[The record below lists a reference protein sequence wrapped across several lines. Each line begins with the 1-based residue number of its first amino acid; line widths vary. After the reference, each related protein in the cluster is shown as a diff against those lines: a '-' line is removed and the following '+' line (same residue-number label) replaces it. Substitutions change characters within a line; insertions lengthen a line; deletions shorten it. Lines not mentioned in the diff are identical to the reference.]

1 METIFIDSVYWIAIA
16 NPKDQWHQE
25 ADRVRTEHLGHG
37 EGVQRVTSEEVLTEV
52 LTAFSSQGQYFRGLV
67 VKTVDE
73 IINDLNIEVVAQS
86 RKSFS
91 LGLKLYRERIDK
103 GYSLQDCISMNIM
116 KERNITKILTNDQ
129 HFEQEGFIT
138 LMKK

>member
-25 ADRVRTEHLGHG
+25 ANRLRAEYLGNG
-37 EGVQRVTSEEVLTEV
+37 EGVQRVTSEEVLTEM
-52 LTAFSSQGQYFRGLV
+52 LTTFSSQGRYFRGLA

-73 IINDLNIEVVAQS
+73 IIYDLNTEVVAQS

-103 GYSLQDCISMNIM
+103 EYSLQDCISMNIM
-116 KERNITKILTNDQ
+116 KARNITKILTNDH